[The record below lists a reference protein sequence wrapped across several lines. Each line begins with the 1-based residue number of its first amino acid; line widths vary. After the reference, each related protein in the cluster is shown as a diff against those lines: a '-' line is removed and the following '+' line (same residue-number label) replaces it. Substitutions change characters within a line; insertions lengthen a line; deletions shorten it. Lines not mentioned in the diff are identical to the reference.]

1 MKNDHKKLTAEID
14 ELKTKVVEPLTN
26 KCTKMLLEMAK
37 KEDLKS
43 LKKEVSSLKDKSK
56 HKDPESQIEDY
67 MRGMDKRIDDFES
80 RVNKSINSF
89 RNRSNFTC
97 FFTHTFFGQE
107 VVD

>member
-1 MKNDHKKLTAEID
+1 MKSDHRKLTAEID

-80 RVNKSINSF
+80 RVNKQISSF
-89 RNRSNFTC
+89 RNRLNFWLVLYSTPL
-97 FFTHTFFGQE
+97 
-107 VVD
+107 